1 MDDRE
6 DRGRKGVRR
15 RGGDRERA
23 RENARNTRQIQ
34 EGRPRT
40 RERQRIRNIRAAVR
54 CKHGVST
61 AQGKSVFSGS
71 CQQTGRHT
79 VPFLLTPN
87 RLFLHAVEHSEIY
100 GSGQK
105 TGNRTF
111 PVVDLNR
118 IFLTFERAAL
128 YGAGQTTG
136 KHTVPFF

>member
-40 RERQRIRNIRAAVR
+40 RERQRIRSIRAAVR

-71 CQQTGRHT
+71 CQQTGKHT

-87 RLFLHAVEHSEIY
+87 RLFLHAVEHAEIY

-111 PVVDLNR
+111 PVVDLRR
-118 IFLTFERAAL
+118 IFLTFERADIH
-128 YGAGQTTG
+128 GSGSKNRKT
-136 KHTVPFF
+136 HFPVF